1 MPIVANVHLISFCMC
16 TTPHLAVPYLTAIS
30 SSFYRYQPFAEPLS
44 AVRRTAISRSLNRYY
59 LFEGVAIN
67 RTGIYFFC

>member
-1 MPIVANVHLISFCMC
+1 MYTLFLFCMC
-16 TTPHLAVPYLTAIS
+16 ATHHLIVPYLTAIS
-30 SSFYRYQPFAEPLS
+30 SSFYRYQSFAEPLP

-67 RTGIYFFC
+67 RSGIYIFC

>member
-1 MPIVANVHLISFCMC
+1 MPIVANVHLISFLYVR

-44 AVRRTAISRSLNRYY
+44 AVH
-59 LFEGVAIN
+59 
-67 RTGIYFFC
+67 